1 MAFVNVQGEVTRLH
15 NSGGGFSLRESWQT
29 KDGDRSR
36 YWAVFPKAPVSVA
49 VGDRV
54 KVSGGL
60 QTKVTEPKEDGRV
73 FVDHTVGQA
82 QVEVVQAS
90 QQGQGGGNGAGW
102 HNPSPAQSSGVT
114 SDSGFGN
121 GFDQEPF

>member
-1 MAFVNVQGEVTRLH
+1 MAFVNVQGEVSRLH

-36 YWAVFPKAPVSVA
+36 YWAVFPREAVSVA

-73 FVDHTVGQA
+73 FVDHAVGQA

-90 QQGQGGGNGAGW
+90 GGGSGASS
-102 HNPSPAQSSGVT
+102 SPGARVGSSGGV
-114 SDSGFGN
+114 SSPQNADFG
-121 GFDQEPF
+121 GDFAEPF